1 MADEPN
7 KMRAEIRARQA
18 EDGKKAMAEYEASA
32 AATRAKTEKLKALRL
47 AKEAADEA
55 APKPPAKTKAKA
67 KPGAKSTKKKKAA
80 PEGKLSDWLEDQSNS
95 GRST

>member
-32 AATRAKTEKLKALRL
+32 AATRAKTEKLRALRL
-47 AKEAADEA
+47 AKEAAELA

-67 KPGAKSTKKKKAA
+67 GAKSTKTKKKV
-80 PEGKLSDWLEDQSNS
+80 PEAKLADWLDDQADS
-95 GRST
+95 GRNT